1 MKFGEIPP
9 SCIEGDIIERKLL
22 TDDGHPMITIA
33 HLEPIQLTSST

>member
-9 SCIEGDIIERKLL
+9 IGIGDIIYRKLL
-22 TDDGHPMITIA
+22 TDDGHLMITIA